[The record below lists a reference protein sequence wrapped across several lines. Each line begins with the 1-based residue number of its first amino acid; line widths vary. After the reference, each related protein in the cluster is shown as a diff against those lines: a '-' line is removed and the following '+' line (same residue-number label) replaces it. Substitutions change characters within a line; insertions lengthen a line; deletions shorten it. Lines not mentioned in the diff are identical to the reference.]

1 MARQSLDEDLAKLKE
16 KLAAK
21 GGAGAAGTPDRAAR
35 SLRKRLKRGQ
45 RKRRRLIIRKQN
57 ASGKKKGE
65 GAAPAASA

>member
-1 MARQSLDEDLAKLKE
+1 MARQSLEDDLAKLKE

-21 GGAGAAGTPDRAAR
+21 SGAGATAAPDRAAR
-35 SLRKRLKRGQ
+35 SLRKRLKRVQ

-57 ASGKKKGE
+57 ASGQKKGE